1 MPLALQSAYGN
12 AFNYRASANHSNP
25 TTIDQVVPNMCGCPG
40 GATAAAAAAAAAAAF
55 AAGLVRPPAPA
66 PGGASPSLST
76 RAWSARLARP

>member
-1 MPLALQSAYGN
+1 VQSAYGN

-40 GATAAAAAAAAAAAF
+40 GTAA

-76 RAWSARLARP
+76 RTWSARLARP